1 MQTNST
7 ARLALAI
14 VASISLPNALAGLGG
29 CAYIEAQ
36 LQRKVPPD
44 DRIELGWQDR
54 VSVSSR
60 DVVKYTCDSRY
71 ALVCERG
78 GAITLSCTCVLR

>member
-1 MQTNST
+1 
-7 ARLALAI
+7 
-14 VASISLPNALAGLGG
+14 
-29 CAYIEAQ
+29 
-36 LQRKVPPD
+36 VPPD